1 MTKSILGAVSQ
12 AGVRAVISTS
22 LGGLDEGMINAAGD
36 DVFLLT
42 TDIPHDW
49 LFERVSAVVHHG
61 GAGVQNT
68 LQSAAEGMHN
78 LPKVYGGEVRKHKK
92 VTGIGSGF
100 VQGGR
105 EFALGLYD
113 GFSDFFMEPVRGFK
127 RKGVLGAIGGV
138 GIGALNLTTKPTAG
152 FMHAVSMPIEGTVKE
167 VKALLHRQVGKERTA
182 TRYAQGVSAARNA
195 SEAEREKVVRAF
207 VERVGGN
214 DSASAVD
221 KKGKG
226 KAKMAGHTYFAAMII
241 PDRDDKTTP
250 SERAEQSEY
259 SQEIRLGSDSDSK
272 HPQSTSTSGFPESH
286 QGEPGPPR
294 YEEATEGSSSL
305 RSPVDVKSERDHE
318 RESFQSQTSTSS
330 LPEGEPNAEF
340 RTAAMAA
347 SAAFQPDGR
356 FQVSIDDHP
365 GLPKNYASPID
376 EPGVDLANFANAPP
390 MNVNIMIV
398 GSRGDVQP
406 YLALGKQLRQHG
418 HTVRLTTHE
427 TFRQSVKDAGLRF
440 FNIGGNPH
448 ELMSYMVRNPG
459 LMPGF
464 GSLTNGDITRK
475 QMMVAEMLERCWRS
489 CYEPDE
495 AQEGGRSFAA
505 DAIISNPPTFAHIH
519 CAEALGIPL
528 LMSFTMPW
536 SPTTSFPHPLV
547 NVRNSQAEPRLT
559 NYLTYGLADAMTWQG
574 LGHTINKFR
583 RKRLGLPSLS
593 VISGS
598 GIIERCGVP
607 WTYCMSPALVPK
619 PQDWVNH
626 IDVVGFY
633 FLDLATKYTPPEDLV
648 AFLDAG
654 EPPIYIGFGSIVV
667 QDPVGMTKTILSAIA
682 QSGVRAVVS
691 AGWGSLDSATLNEA
705 QNPNIFILGNVPH
718 DWLFERVSAVVHHG
732 GAGTAAIGLRCGK
745 PTIVVPFFGDQPWW
759 ADQIHARGAGPAP
772 IPHKQLTTHVLV
784 GAIKSALSDET
795 KAAARRVGDLI
806 RNELRLS
813 AFAAQVL
820 AEKGLLDMNKLELHR
835 PREYITRVQPTN
847 PISGTLGPT
856 LGVVGDVMGGVGGLF
871 TTRPEK
877 GVIKLVK
884 AGPEAARGILEGLH
898 HGMNNAP
905 KIYGGSVREPGK
917 VTGFRSGI
925 REGGRGVAMGFYD
938 GFTDI
943 VREPVEGFKKHG
955 VIGGVGGAVIGL
967 TNAVV
972 KPVAGIVGMISQ
984 PVEGTIQSARSM
996 LAKPAKE
1003 RHATRY
1009 AEGVAA
1015 FKESSEDERE
1025 AVLRAFVEKTR
1036 SRMKGKQKGT

>member
-1 MTKSILGAVSQ
+1 
-12 AGVRAVISTS
+12 
-22 LGGLDEGMINAAGD
+22 
-36 DVFLLT
+36 
-42 TDIPHDW
+42 
-49 LFERVSAVVHHG
+49 
-61 GAGVQNT
+61 
-68 LQSAAEGMHN
+68 
-78 LPKVYGGEVRKHKK
+78 
-92 VTGIGSGF
+92 
-100 VQGGR
+100 
-105 EFALGLYD
+105 
-113 GFSDFFMEPVRGFK
+113 
-127 RKGVLGAIGGV
+127 
-138 GIGALNLTTKPTAG
+138 
-152 FMHAVSMPIEGTVKE
+152 
-167 VKALLHRQVGKERTA
+167 
-182 TRYAQGVSAARNA
+182 
-195 SEAEREKVVRAF
+195 
-207 VERVGGN
+207 
-214 DSASAVD
+214 
-221 KKGKG
+221 
-226 KAKMAGHTYFAAMII
+226 MII
-241 PDRDDKTTP
+241 PSDRDDKTTP
-250 SERAEQSEY
+250 SQREDQSEY
-259 SQEIRLGSDSDSK
+259 SREIRLGSDSDGK
-272 HPQSTSTSGFPESH
+272 RPQSTPASGIPEPH
-286 QGEPGPPR
+286 QEEPGPPR
-294 YEEATEGSSSL
+294 YEEATEGSSS
-305 RSPVDVKSERDHE
+305 RQPPVDVKSEKDPR
-318 RESFQSQTSTSS
+318 RESFQSRTSTSS
-330 LPEGEPNAEF
+330 VPEGEPDAEF

-365 GLPKNYASPID
+365 GKLPKDYASPID

-464 GSLTNGDITRK
+464 ESLTNGDITRK

-547 NVRNSQAEPRLT
+547 NVRNSQAEQRMT

-619 PQDWVNH
+619 PHDWVNH

-633 FLDLATKYTPPEDLV
+633 FLDLATKYTPPEALV
-648 AFLDAG
+648 TFLDAG

-667 QDPVGMTKTILSAIA
+667 QDPVGMTKTILSAIT

-691 AGWGSLDSATLNEA
+691 AGWGSLDSSTLHEA

-718 DWLFERVSAVVHHG
+718 DWLFERVGAVVHHG

-745 PTIVVPFFGDQPWW
+745 PTVVVPFFGDQ
-759 ADQIHARGAGPAP
+759 
-772 IPHKQLTTHVLV
+772 QLTTPALV
-784 GAIKSALSDET
+784 DAIKSALSDET
-795 KAAARRVGDLI
+795 KAAARRVGELI
-806 RNELRLS
+806 RNEDGVKNGMDSFHKHLPCDLDPRKVATWYSRSHKLRLS

-820 AEKGLLDMNKLELHR
+820 AEKGLLDVNKLELHR
-835 PREYITRVQPTN
+835 PREYVTRVQPTN

-898 HGMNNAP
+898 YGMNNAP

-917 VTGFRSGI
+917 VTGFRSGV

-943 VREPVEGFKKHG
+943 IREPVDGFKKHG

-984 PVEGTIQSARSM
+984 PVEGTIQSARSL

-1015 FKESSEDERE
+1015 FKESGNEERE
-1025 AVLRAFVEKTR
+1025 AVLRAYEKMR
-1036 SRMKGKQKGT
+1036 SRMKGKQKGA

>member
-1 MTKSILGAVSQ
+1 
-12 AGVRAVISTS
+12 
-22 LGGLDEGMINAAGD
+22 
-36 DVFLLT
+36 
-42 TDIPHDW
+42 
-49 LFERVSAVVHHG
+49 
-61 GAGVQNT
+61 
-68 LQSAAEGMHN
+68 
-78 LPKVYGGEVRKHKK
+78 
-92 VTGIGSGF
+92 
-100 VQGGR
+100 
-105 EFALGLYD
+105 
-113 GFSDFFMEPVRGFK
+113 
-127 RKGVLGAIGGV
+127 
-138 GIGALNLTTKPTAG
+138 
-152 FMHAVSMPIEGTVKE
+152 
-167 VKALLHRQVGKERTA
+167 
-182 TRYAQGVSAARNA
+182 
-195 SEAEREKVVRAF
+195 
-207 VERVGGN
+207 
-214 DSASAVD
+214 
-221 KKGKG
+221 
-226 KAKMAGHTYFAAMII
+226 MII
-241 PDRDDKTTP
+241 PNDRDDK
-250 SERAEQSEY
+250 SALSRREDQSEY
-259 SQEIRLGSDSDSK
+259 SRDIRLDSESGSK
-272 HPQSTSTSGFPESH
+272 RPQSTSASGLPEPDH
-286 QGEPGPPR
+286 EPGPPR
-294 YEEATEGSSSL
+294 YEEATRGSPSL
-305 RSPVDVKSERDHE
+305 QPPVDVKSEKDPR
-318 RESFQSQTSTSS
+318 RESLQSQASTSS
-330 LPEGEPNAEF
+330 SIPEGEPDAEF

-356 FQVSIDDHP
+356 FQVSIDELP
-365 GLPKNYASPID
+365 GNLPKDYASPID

-406 YLALGKQLRQHG
+406 YLALGKRLRQHG

-427 TFRQSVKDAGLRF
+427 TFRQSVKEAGLRF

-464 GSLTNGDITRK
+464 ESLTNGDITRK

-489 CYEPDE
+489 CYEPDD
-495 AQEGGRSFAA
+495 AQEGSLSFAA

-536 SPTTSFPHPLV
+536 SPTTAFPHPLV
-547 NVRNSQAEPRLT
+547 NVRTSQAEPRMT

-593 VISGS
+593 VISGA

-654 EPPIYIGFGSIVV
+654 EPPIYVGFGSIVV
-667 QDPVGMTKTILSAIA
+667 QDSIAMTKTILSAIA
-682 QSGVRAVVS
+682 QANVRAVVS
-691 AGWGSLDSATLNEA
+691 AGWGSLDISTLHEA
-705 QNPNIFILGNVPH
+705 RNPNIFILGNVPH

-772 IPHKQLTTHVLV
+772 IPHKQLTTPALV
-784 GAIKSALSDET
+784 GAIKSAVSEET
-795 KAAARRVGDLI
+795 RAAARRVGELI
-806 RNELRLS
+806 RSEDGVKNGMDSFHRHLPLLNMRCDLDPRKVATWYSRSHKLRLS

-820 AEKGLLDMNKLELHR
+820 AEKGVLDANKLELHR

-847 PISGTLGPT
+847 PVSGTLAPT
-856 LGVVGDVMGGVGGLF
+856 LGVVGDVVGGVGGLF
-871 TTRPEK
+871 TARPEK
-877 GVIKLVK
+877 GVIKLVR

-917 VTGFRSGI
+917 ITGFRSGL
-925 REGGRGVAMGFYD
+925 REGGKGVAMGFYD

-943 VREPVEGFKKHG
+943 VKEPVDGFKKRG
-955 VIGGVGGAVIGL
+955 VLGGVGGVIIGL

-972 KPVAGIVGMISQ
+972 KPTAGIVGMISQ
-984 PVEGTIQSARSM
+984 PVEGTIQSARSL

-1015 FKESSEDERE
+1015 FKESSESEQE
-1025 AVLRAFVEKTR
+1025 AVIRAFEEKTR
-1036 SRMKGKQKGT
+1036 NKMKGKQKPT

>member
-1 MTKSILGAVSQ
+1 
-12 AGVRAVISTS
+12 
-22 LGGLDEGMINAAGD
+22 
-36 DVFLLT
+36 
-42 TDIPHDW
+42 
-49 LFERVSAVVHHG
+49 
-61 GAGVQNT
+61 
-68 LQSAAEGMHN
+68 
-78 LPKVYGGEVRKHKK
+78 
-92 VTGIGSGF
+92 
-100 VQGGR
+100 
-105 EFALGLYD
+105 
-113 GFSDFFMEPVRGFK
+113 
-127 RKGVLGAIGGV
+127 
-138 GIGALNLTTKPTAG
+138 
-152 FMHAVSMPIEGTVKE
+152 
-167 VKALLHRQVGKERTA
+167 
-182 TRYAQGVSAARNA
+182 
-195 SEAEREKVVRAF
+195 
-207 VERVGGN
+207 
-214 DSASAVD
+214 
-221 KKGKG
+221 
-226 KAKMAGHTYFAAMII
+226 MII
-241 PDRDDKTTP
+241 PDDTDDKSKSAPAEHDTRHIQIDSESGSKPPP
-250 SERAEQSEY
+250 STGYEY
-259 SQEIRLGSDSDSK
+259 DHE
-272 HPQSTSTSGFPESH
+272 
-286 QGEPGPPR
+286 EPGPPQ
-294 YEEATEGSSSL
+294 YEEATRGTSAPPSS
-305 RSPVDVKSERDHE
+305 VDLKSAKDPR
-318 RESFQSQTSTSS
+318 RESTQSYASTSS
-330 LPEGEPNAEF
+330 SIPEGEPNAEF

-356 FQVSIDDHP
+356 FQVSIDESP
-365 GLPKNYASPID
+365 EKLPRNYGSPID
-376 EPGVDLANFANAPP
+376 EPAVDLTNFANAPP

-406 YLALGKQLRQHG
+406 YLALGKRLRQHG

-427 TFRQSVKDAGLRF
+427 TFRQSVKEAGLRF

-464 GSLTNGDITRK
+464 ESLTNGDITRK

-489 CYEPDE
+489 CYEPDD
-495 AQEGGRSFAA
+495 ALDGGANFVA
-505 DAIISNPPTFAHIH
+505 DAIISNPPTFAHVH

-528 LMSFTMPW
+528 VMSFTMPW
-536 SPTTSFPHPLV
+536 SPTTVFPHPLV
-547 NVRNSQAEPRLT
+547 NVRKSQAEPRMT

-593 VISGS
+593 VVSGS

-633 FLDLATKYTPPEDLV
+633 FLDLATEYTPPEDLV

-667 QDPVGMTKTILSAIA
+667 QDPIEMTKTILSAIA
-682 QSGVRAVVS
+682 QTHVRAVVS
-691 AGWGSLDSATLNEA
+691 AGWGSLDRKTLGDA
-705 QNPNIFILGNVPH
+705 LDSNIFILGNVPH

-745 PTIVVPFFGDQPWW
+745 PTVVVPFFGDQPWW
-759 ADQIHARGAGPAP
+759 ADQIHARKAGPAP
-772 IPHKQLTTHVLV
+772 IPHKQLTASALA
-784 GAIKSALSDET
+784 GAIKSALSEET
-795 KAAARRVGDLI
+795 RAAARKVGELI
-806 RNELRLS
+806 RSEDGVRNGMDSFHRHLPLLNMRCDLDPRRVAVWYSRSHKLRLS

-820 AEKGLLDMNKLELHR
+820 AERGVLDVNKLELHR

-847 PISGTLGPT
+847 PVSGTLAPT
-856 LGVVGDVMGGVGGLF
+856 LGVVGDVIGGVGGLF

-917 VTGFRSGI
+917 VTGFRSGL
-925 REGGRGVAMGFYD
+925 REGRKSAAMGFYD

-943 VREPVEGFKKHG
+943 VKEPVDGFKKG
-955 VIGGVGGAVIGL
+955 GIMGGVGGVLIGL

-972 KPVAGIVGMISQ
+972 KPTAGIVGMLSQ
-984 PVEGTIQSARSM
+984 PVEGTIQSARSFM
-996 LAKPAKE
+996 AKPVKE
-1003 RHATRY
+1003 RYATRY

-1015 FKESSEDERE
+1015 FKESTEPERE
-1025 AVLRAFVEKTR
+1025 AVIRAFEEKSR
-1036 SRMKGKQKGT
+1036 SKIKGKQKST